1 MEKKKPKYISPDEAL
16 LKLQRYCVYQD
27 RCHKE
32 VRTKLISLG
41 IYGDD
46 LEEVIVE
53 LISDNFLNEERFA
66 RSYARGKFRMKR
78 WGKVRIRRELKFR
91 GISVYCLKKAME
103 EIDETEYTN
112 TIFTLFEKKDR
123 TLREN
128 DFYKRQTKI
137 GKYVI
142 GRGFESFLV
151 WDLVREYMK
160 SRDQS

>member
-1 MEKKKPKYISPDEAL
+1 MDKKKPKYITPEEAL

-78 WGKVRIRRELKFR
+78 WGKIRIRRELKFR
-91 GISVYCLKKAME
+91 GISAYCLKKAME
-103 EIDETEYTN
+103 EIDDTEYTN

-123 TLREN
+123 TLREK

-137 GKYVI
+137 GQYVI

-151 WDLVREYMK
+151 WELVREYMK
-160 SRDQS
+160 GKAR